1 MPKLSIEHVSSPL
14 KTPFAISRG
23 LKTSA
28 ETVRVILQDG
38 SYVGRGEC
46 VPYARYGESVDSV
59 INAIEA
65 VKKDIESGLSKD
77 KLQQSLA
84 AGAARCAVDCAMWDL
99 EAKQTDIPVWK
110 RAGLPEPKP
119 VRCTMSLSLDT
130 PKAMAEAAAQTP
142 ATLLKLKLGGPEDL
156 DRIRAVHLARPDADL
171 IVDGNE
177 GLSEDDFSS
186 LAEAAAD
193 LGVKLV
199 EQPFPTDNDS
209 SLKTAKYPLLICA
222 DESVHTRADISD
234 LADRYNAV
242 NIKLDK
248 AGGLTEALAMAQI
261 AEDLDLKIMVGCMV
275 GGSLCMAPALLL
287 AGLADYVD
295 LDGPLWLKED
305 IPHGLAYDGG
315 KVFPASAALWG
326 AGG

>member
-38 SYVGRGEC
+38 RHIGRGEC

-59 INAIEA
+59 IQTIEA
-65 VKKDIESGLSKD
+65 VKNDIESGLSKEG
-77 KLQQSLA
+77 LQHRLP
-84 AGAARCAVDCAMWDL
+84 AGAARCALDCAMWDL

-130 PKAMAEAAAQTP
+130 PEAMAEAAAKTP

-156 DRIRAVHLARPDADL
+156 NRIRAVHLARPDADL

-177 GLSEDDFSS
+177 GLSQDGFSS
-186 LAEAAAD
+186 LAEAAAG

-199 EQPFPTDNDS
+199 EQPFPADNDT
-209 SLKTAKYPLLICA
+209 SLKSVSYPLLICA
-222 DESVHTRADISD
+222 DESVHTRTDIVD
-234 LADRYNAV
+234 LADQYGAV

-248 AGGLTEALAMAQI
+248 AGGLTEALAMA
-261 AEDLDLKIMVGCMV
+261 EVGRELGLKLMVGCMV
-275 GGSLCMAPALLL
+275 GGSLSMAPALLL
-287 AGLADYVD
+287 AGLADFVD

-305 IPHGLAYDGG
+305 IPHGLTYDDGT
-315 KVFPASAALWG
+315 VFPARAALWG
-326 AGG
+326 ARG